1 MKVGLSCILVFVLSF
16 YTLQWS
22 YFWGVYCLRH
32 IQLKEEDVCLFF
44 LILPPPP
51 PLFSEAA
58 AYSIFL
64 NRWISQIRTNAAVFE
79 RSFFASL

>member
-51 PLFSEAA
+51 AFIFRSSSLFHFSKPLDFPDQDK
-58 AYSIFL
+58 
-64 NRWISQIRTNAAVFE
+64 RC
-79 RSFFASL
+79 SF